1 MRILVIEDDSRVASF
16 IRRGLSADKFVVD
29 VAPDGPTGLNLALS
43 RQYNLIILDLMLP
56 GITGQAVLD
65 GVRKTDRAVPVLI
78 LTARGAI
85 QDKVELFQKGC
96 DDYLTKPFAFAELQA
111 RVRALLRRGKTETQ
125 DTLRVADLRIDFNT
139 RQETRGGKKI
149 DLTLKEYALLEYLIR
164 NAGQVLSRSMIVDHV
179 WDQSFDSFTN
189 VVDVYIRYLRNKVDQ
204 GFEPKLIHTVRGVGY
219 VLNAEGAPCIH
230 APSRADRRALSIPL

>member
-1 MRILVIEDDSRVASF
+1 M
-16 IRRGLSADKFVVD
+16 
-29 VAPDGPTGLNLALS
+29 TGKE
-43 RQYNLIILDLMLP
+43 
-56 GITGQAVLD
+56 VLD
-65 GVRKTDRAVPVLI
+65 GIRKTNRTVPVLI
-78 LTARGAI
+78 LTARGAV

-111 RVRALLRRGKTETQ
+111 RVKALLRRGKTETQ
-125 DTLRVADLRIDFNT
+125 DTLSVADLRVDFNKRQVT
-139 RQETRGGKKI
+139 RSGKKI
-149 DLTLKEYALLEYLIR
+149 DLTLKEYALLEYLVR

-219 VLNAEGAPCIH
+219 VLNAEGAP
-230 APSRADRRALSIPL
+230 

>member
-1 MRILVIEDDSRVASF
+1 MRILVIEDDHRVASF
-16 IRRGLSADKFVVD
+16 IRRGLSADKFLVD
-29 VAPDGPTGLNLALS
+29 VAADGQAGVELALS
-43 RQYNLIILDLMLP
+43 KDYSLIILDLMLP
-56 GITGQAVLD
+56 GLSGEEVLD
-65 GVRKTDRAVPVLI
+65 SVRKSNRSIPVLV
-78 LTARGAI
+78 LTARGAVR
-85 QDKVELFQKGC
+85 DKVELFGKGC

-111 RVRALLRRGKTETQ
+111 RVKALLRRGKTENR
-125 DTLRVADLRIDFNT
+125 DTLQVADLRVDFNRRLVT
-139 RQETRGGKKI
+139 RSNKKI

-219 VLNAEGAPCIH
+219 VLNAEAP
-230 APSRADRRALSIPL
+230 

>member
-1 MRILVIEDDSRVASF
+1 MRILVIEDDHRVASF
-16 IRRGLSADKFVVD
+16 IRRGLSADKLLVD
-29 VAPDGPTGLNLALS
+29 VAADGQAGLELALS
-43 RQYNLIILDLMLP
+43 KDYSLIILDLMLP
-56 GITGQAVLD
+56 GLSGQEVLD
-65 GVRKTDRAVPVLI
+65 SVRKSNRSIPVLV
-78 LTARGAI
+78 LTARGAVR
-85 QDKVELFQKGC
+85 DKVELFEKGC

-111 RVRALLRRGKTETQ
+111 RVKALLRRGKTERL
-125 DTLRVADLRIDFNT
+125 DTLQVADLRVDFNRRLVT
-139 RQETRGGKKI
+139 RSNKKI

-219 VLNAEGAPCIH
+219 VLSAEAP
-230 APSRADRRALSIPL
+230 